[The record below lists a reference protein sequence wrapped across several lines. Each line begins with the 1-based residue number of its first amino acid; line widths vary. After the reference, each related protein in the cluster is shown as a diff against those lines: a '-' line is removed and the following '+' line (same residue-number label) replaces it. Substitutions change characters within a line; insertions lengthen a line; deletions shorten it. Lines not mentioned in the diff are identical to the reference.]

1 MTGYFNRNII
11 LSSEKSSVQTQL
23 EECQALIRLQHE
35 YITHL
40 EKGLDVM
47 KGMAAYIEIL
57 ESRLAEL
64 GQIVEGFQYPEDECS
79 STSVDAKV

>member
-1 MTGYFNRNII
+1 MQSAYADKLVKTNRPND
-11 LSSEKSSVQTQL
+11 LQMQL

-57 ESRLAEL
+57 ESRLEEL
-64 GQIVEGFQYPEDECS
+64 GQVVAGFQCNSISEE
-79 STSVDAKV
+79 

>member
-1 MTGYFNRNII
+1 MTTYQE
-11 LSSEKSSVQTQL
+11 SEIEVQL

-47 KGMAAYIEIL
+47 KGMSAYIEIL
-57 ESRLAEL
+57 EARLEEL
-64 GQIVEGFQYPEDECS
+64 GLKVEGFQYPEE
-79 STSVDAKV
+79 

>member
-1 MTGYFNRNII
+1 MQGHFDKQVVAKLQKPEI
-11 LSSEKSSVQTQL
+11 EVQL

-47 KGMAAYIEIL
+47 KGMAAYIELL
-57 ESRLAEL
+57 EARLDEL
-64 GQIVEGFQYPEDECS
+64 GVKMEGFKYDIEPNS
-79 STSVDAKV
+79 

>member
-1 MTGYFNRNII
+1 MQSHFDKQVVATLQKPEI
-11 LSSEKSSVQTQL
+11 EVQL

-35 YITHL
+35 YIIHL

-57 ESRLAEL
+57 ESRLEEL
-64 GQIVEGFQYPEDECS
+64 GLKVEGFDGYRSSDERV
-79 STSVDAKV
+79 TE

>member
-1 MTGYFNRNII
+1 MTGYFNKHIV
-11 LSSEKSSVQTQL
+11 LSSGKTEIQTQL

-57 ESRLAEL
+57 ESRLEEL
-64 GQIVEGFQYPEDECS
+64 GLQVEGFQYPEEECS